1 MNQMMDE
8 NQMLSSQIM
17 NDLNQYP
24 ILKSMV
30 RSLIENLVLIEKMLN
45 ILSLLKN
52 NPLVRNYIKS
62 NLNFEVPYPMNYSM
76 MGPNQMMFPNQM
88 MNQNQMMNPN
98 QMMFPNQMMNQNH
111 MMNPNQNFNQNQDNE
126 SDCIY
131 VTFRRSSANENE
143 KPKPISIKCRINE
156 KVSDLIDKYRA
167 ESGDR
172 DETKKFIYNAKVLHP
187 SLTLS
192 QAGIMNNSYIF
203 VVVTQGIKGG

>member
-1 MNQMMDE
+1 MNQTLDE

-30 RSLIENLVLIEKMLN
+30 SSLIENLVLIEKMLN

-62 NLNFEVPYPMNYSM
+62 NLNLEVPYPMNYSM
-76 MGPNQMMFPNQM
+76 MDPSQKMFPSQT
-88 MNQNQMMNPN
+88 
-98 QMMFPNQMMNQNH
+98 MNQNH
-111 MMNPNQNFNQNQDNE
+111 MMNPNQKFNQNQVNE

-131 VTFRRSSANENE
+131 VTFRHSSPGEN
-143 KPKPISIKCRINE
+143 KKPITIKCRINE
-156 KVSDLIDKYRA
+156 KVSDLIEKYRA

-172 DETKKFIYNAKVLHP
+172 DKNKKFIYNAKALHP

-192 QAGIMNNSYIF
+192 EAGIENKSNIF
-203 VVVTQGIKGG
+203 VVVIHELKGG

>member
-1 MNQMMDE
+1 MMDE

-30 RSLIENLVLIEKMLN
+30 SSLIENLALIEKMLN

-62 NLNFEVPYPMNYSM
+62 NLNLEVPYPMNYSM
-76 MGPNQMMFPNQM
+76 IDQNQMMLPNQT
-88 MNQNQMMNPN
+88 MNQNQ
-98 QMMFPNQMMNQNH
+98 
-111 MMNPNQNFNQNQDNE
+111 MMNPNQNFNQNQVNE
-126 SDCIY
+126 SDGIY
-131 VTFRRSSANENE
+131 VTFRDSGEN
-143 KPKPISIKCRINE
+143 KKPISFNCSFND
-156 KVSDLIDKYRA
+156 KVSDLIEKYRA

-172 DETKKFIYNAKVLHP
+172 DETKKFIYNAKALHP

-192 QAGIMNNSYIF
+192 QAGITNNSNIF
-203 VVVTQGIKGG
+203 VVVTSGIKGG

>member
-8 NQMLSSQIM
+8 NQMISSQIM

-30 RSLIENLVLIEKMLN
+30 SSLIENLVLIEKMLN

-76 MGPNQMMFPNQM
+76 KGPNQMMFPNQT
-88 MNQNQMMNPN
+88 MNQNQMMN
-98 QMMFPNQMMNQNH
+98 Q
-111 MMNPNQNFNQNQDNE
+111 NQNFSQNQVNE
-126 SDCIY
+126 SDGIN
-131 VTFRRSSANENE
+131 VTFRRSGEN
-143 KPKPISIKCRINE
+143 KKPITIKCRINE
-156 KVSDLIDKYRA
+156 KVSDLIEKYRA

-172 DETKKFIYNAKVLHP
+172 DETKKFIYNAKALHP

-192 QAGIMNNSYIF
+192 EAGIENKSNIF
-203 VVVTQGIKGG
+203 VVVTKGIKGG